1 MPIAKLYVVR
11 DLVAGEAGPV
21 FTAKNDGIAIRQT
34 CMLLHECECIDI
46 NDYALFQVGTIDTE
60 EMEIL
65 PEIKQI
71 SFDQLYAVYKHKLEE
86 LKARETY
93 IREVK

>member
-1 MPIAKLYVVR
+1 MSIAKLYVVR

-34 CMLLHECECIDI
+34 CQLLRGCIDI

-65 PEIKQI
+65 PDIKEI
-71 SFDQLYAVYKHKLEE
+71 SFRQLYDVYNHKLEE
-86 LKARETY
+86 LKARETF
-93 IREVK
+93 ISEVK

>member
-1 MPIAKLYVVR
+1 MAIAKLYVVR

-34 CMLLHECECIDI
+34 CQLLHGCIDV
-46 NDYALFQVGTIDTE
+46 NDYALYQVGTIDTE
-60 EMEIL
+60 EMEIQ

-71 SFDQLYAVYKHKLEE
+71 SFEQLYSFYKDKLEE
-86 LKARETY
+86 LKARETF
-93 IREVK
+93 ISEVK

>member
-1 MPIAKLYVVR
+1 MAIAKLYVVR

-34 CMLLHECECIDI
+34 CQLLHGCIDV
-46 NDYALFQVGTIDTE
+46 NDYALYQVGTIDTE

-65 PEIKQI
+65 PKLNKYPLS
-71 SFDQLYAVYKHKLEE
+71 SFILIIRTSSKNSKL
-86 LKARETY
+86 
-93 IREVK
+93 VKLI

>member
-21 FTAKNDGIAIRQT
+21 FTAKNDGVAIRQT
-34 CMLLHECECIDI
+34 CMLLHDCIDV

-60 EMEIL
+60 EMEIQ
-65 PEIKQI
+65 PEIKEI
-71 SFDQLYAVYKHKLEE
+71 SFRQLYSVYYQKLEE

-93 IREVK
+93 ISEVK

>member
-1 MPIAKLYVVR
+1 MSIAKLYVVR

-34 CMLLHECECIDI
+34 CQLLHGCIDV
-46 NDYALFQVGTIDTE
+46 NDYALYQVGTIDTE
-60 EMEIL
+60 EMEIQ

-71 SFDQLYAVYKHKLEE
+71 SLSSSIPSIRTSSRSLRLVKL
-86 LKARETY
+86 LLVR
-93 IREVK
+93 

>member
-1 MPIAKLYVVR
+1 MAIAKLYVVR

-34 CMLLHECECIDI
+34 CQLLHGCIDV
-46 NDYALFQVGTIDTE
+46 NDYALYQVGTIDTE
-60 EMEIL
+60 EMEIQ

-71 SFDQLYAVYKHKLEE
+71 SFEQLYSFYKDKLEE

-93 IREVK
+93 ISEVK